1 MAGGGAESGAAT
13 LPDVE
18 SRRTDDDRLMIR
30 LQEGDRSA
38 FDALVARHQG
48 DLYGFF
54 VKNTRDPALAEDL
67 TQETLLKV
75 YRMSW
80 DYLPLG
86 RFRGWMFRMARNL
99 LIDTARRRSHDA
111 LVHALRAKSREQAGE
126 AEAISRLAD
135 ELLPPETQAGQ
146 RELAEIVD
154 GLLAELP
161 AEQRMTFTLHH
172 FHGLPLPE
180 VADVLET
187 NVPTTKSRLRLAR
200 EKLQA
205 RLAKLGIRGPEEE

>member
-1 MAGGGAESGAAT
+1 MSNGQAQGDAAT

-18 SRRTDDDRLMIR
+18 SRRTEDDRLMIR

-54 VKNTRDPALAEDL
+54 LKNTRDPALAEDL
-67 TQETLLKV
+67 TQDALLKV
-75 YRMSW
+75 YNLAW

-86 RFRGWMFRMARNL
+86 RFRGWMFRIARNL
-99 LIDTARRRSHDA
+99 LIDTVRRRSRDA
-111 LVHALRAKSREQAGE
+111 LVHALKAKGRDDAGE
-126 AEAISRLAD
+126 TEAVVRLACD
-135 ELLPPETQAGQ
+135 LLPPETQAGQ

-180 VADVLET
+180 VAEVLET
-187 NVPTTKSRLRLAR
+187 NVATTKSRLRLAR
-200 EKLQA
+200 EKLQS
-205 RLAKLGIRGPEEE
+205 RLAKLGIRGPEEG